1 VKRSSVKGD
10 HLTYPTSWK
19 PTTKTSTRKSEG
31 VQRKRNNAIQQ
42 TFLSQKIN
50 TAHGLLD
57 LQTLLH
63 LARLYIPE
71 PDRLIVT
78 PTDKAL
84 APQKEG
90 RAEVGVSV
98 EEPDGLWEA
107 VMEVGFAMMEGS
119 IERFPIWR

>member
-1 VKRSSVKGD
+1 MV
-10 HLTYPTSWK
+10 
-19 PTTKTSTRKSEG
+19 SETIECQRRPSNIPNIMETNNKDLYKEIRR

-63 LARLYIPE
+63 LAGLYIPE

-78 PTDKAL
+78 PTDEAL
-84 APQKEG
+84 ASQKEG

-119 IERFPIWR
+119 I

>member
-1 VKRSSVKGD
+1 MV
-10 HLTYPTSWK
+10 
-19 PTTKTSTRKSEG
+19 SETIECQRRPSNIPNIMETNNKDLYKEIRR

-84 APQKEG
+84 ASQQEG

-98 EEPDGLWEA
+98 EEPDRLWEA

-119 IERFPIWR
+119 I